1 MLLLNDL
8 CSLPFFQHALYACV
22 LLSII
27 CGIVGSYVVLKK
39 LSFLSGSISHSAFGG
54 IGMALYYG
62 FNPLLGALGFGV
74 LTAILIEWIR
84 QHFQQERHVL
94 IALVWSLGMS
104 IGIIFLNLYK
114 GFAPDLN
121 AFLFGNI
128 LLCGLD
134 DIVIMACFSVLILA
148 LNVLYF
154 RSLQAISFD
163 EEYARVIN
171 LPVKTLNFLLS
182 IFIGISTILLI
193 KAVGITLA
201 IALFILPAAI
211 GKNLSYSLKKIQ
223 YIAIFFTLI
232 STFIGVFL
240 SYLYNQPSGPVIVL
254 TLSFFYLLSTFIKKT
269 LRLF

>member
-1 MLLLNDL
+1 MWLLQDL
-8 CSLPFFQHALYACV
+8 FSLSFFQHALYACV
-22 LLSII
+22 LLSIL

-84 QHFQQERHVL
+84 QQFQQERHIL

-128 LLCGLD
+128 LLCGFD
-134 DIVIMACFSVLILA
+134 DIVIMACLSVVVLILNA
-148 LNVLYF
+148 LYF

-163 EEYARVIN
+163 EEYAKVMN

-223 YIAIFFTLI
+223 WIAVFFSLM
-232 STFIGVFL
+232 STVTGVFL
-240 SYLYNQPSGPVIVL
+240 SYFYNQPSGPMIVL
-254 TLSFFYLLSTFIKKT
+254 TLSFFYLLSILKKH
-269 LRLF
+269 

>member
-1 MLLLNDL
+1 MVLLNDL
-8 CSLPFFQHALYACV
+8 YSLPFFQYALYACV
-22 LLSII
+22 LLSIL

-84 QHFQQERHVL
+84 QQFQQERHIL

-128 LLCGLD
+128 LLCGFD
-134 DIVIMACFSVLILA
+134 DIVIMACLSVVVLILNA
-148 LNVLYF
+148 LYF

-163 EEYARVIN
+163 EEYAKVMN

-223 YIAIFFTLI
+223 WIAVFFSLM
-232 STFIGVFL
+232 STVTGVFL
-240 SYLYNQPSGPVIVL
+240 SYFYNQPSGPMIVL
-254 TLSFFYLLSTFIKKT
+254 TLSFFYLLSILKKH
-269 LRLF
+269 

>member
-1 MLLLNDL
+1 MVLLNDL
-8 CSLPFFQHALYACV
+8 YSLPFFQYALYACV
-22 LLSII
+22 LLSIL

-84 QHFQQERHVL
+84 QQFQQERHIL

-128 LLCGLD
+128 LLCGFD
-134 DIVIMACFSVLILA
+134 DIVIMACLSVVVLILNA
-148 LNVLYF
+148 LYF

-163 EEYARVIN
+163 EEYAKVMN

-223 YIAIFFTLI
+223 WIAVCFSLM
-232 STFIGVFL
+232 STVIGVFL
-240 SYLYNQPSGPVIVL
+240 SYFYNQPSGPMIVL
-254 TLSFFYLLSTFIKKT
+254 TLSFFYLLSILKKH
-269 LRLF
+269 